1 MPTVLQLTDVSLVR
15 GGVPVVD
22 SLSWTVDSDDR
33 WIVLGPNGAGK
44 SSLLQVAAAQTHP
57 SSGTAEV
64 LGGDLGSV
72 DLFDLR
78 PRIGF
83 ASTTI
88 ARRIP
93 AKEKVIDVV
102 LTAAYSVTG
111 RWNEEYE
118 GVDVRRAHR
127 VLDEWSLDHLAE
139 RTFGELSDGEQKRV
153 QIARAVMTDP
163 ELLLLDEPAASLDL
177 GAREELLRMLSGYA
191 QSEGA
196 PAIVMVTHHVEEI
209 PRGFT
214 RSCSTTAPSWPPA
227 RSTRSSRPRP
237 SAPPSASSSRSRPR
251 TGATRHAPPADR
263 SVSPTGSLLGSGL
276 VVWYR

>member
-22 SLSWTVDSDDR
+22 SLTWTVDSDER

-93 AKEKVIDVV
+93 AKEKVVDVV

-127 VLDEWSLDHLAE
+127 VLDEWSLDHLSE

-214 RSCSTTAPSWPPA
+214 HALLLDHGSVVAAGPIDEVVTAE
-227 RSTRSSRPRP
+227 TL
-237 SAPPSASSSRSRPR
+237 
-251 TGATRHAPPADR
+251 GATFGVELRVESDGGRYSARAA
-263 SVSPTGSLLGSGL
+263 G
-276 VVWYR
+276 

>member
-1 MPTVLQLTDVSLVR
+1 MPTVLQLSDVSIVR
-15 GGVPVVD
+15 GGTAVVD
-22 SLSWTVDSDDR
+22 SVNWTVESDER
-33 WIVLGPNGAGK
+33 WVVLGPNGAGK
-44 SSLLQVAAAQTHP
+44 SSLLQVAAAQSHP

-64 LGGDLGSV
+64 LGGDLGTV

-93 AKEKVIDVV
+93 AKEKVVDVV

-118 GVDVRRAHR
+118 NVDVRRAHR
-127 VLDEWSLDHLAE
+127 VLDEWNLDHLAE

-177 GAREELLRMLSGYA
+177 GAREELLQMLSGYA
-191 QSEGA
+191 QSNDA

-214 RSCSTTAPSWPPA
+214 HALLLDHGSVVAAGPLADVLTAE
-227 RSTRSSRPRP
+227 T
-237 SAPPSASSSRSRPR
+237 
-251 TGATRHAPPADR
+251 
-263 SVSPTGSLLGSGL
+263 LGSTFGVSL
-276 VVWYR
+276 EVEVRDGRYSARAAG

>member
-1 MPTVLQLTDVSLVR
+1 MSTVLKLTDVSVVR
-15 GGVPVVD
+15 NGSRIVE
-22 SLSWTVDSDDR
+22 SLSWTVESEER
-33 WIVLGPNGAGK
+33 WVVLGPNGAGK
-44 SSLLQVAAAQTHP
+44 TTILQVAAAQTHP
-57 SSGTAEV
+57 SSGGVEI
-64 LGGDLGSV
+64 LGDDVGSV

-93 AKEKVIDVV
+93 AREKVVDVV

-118 GVDVRRAHR
+118 SVDVRRAHR
-127 VLDEWSLDHLAE
+127 VLDEWKLDHLSE
-139 RTFGELSDGEQKRV
+139 RAFGDLSDGEQKRV
-153 QIARAVMTDP
+153 QIARSVMTDP

-191 QSEGA
+191 SSEGS

-214 RSCSTTAPSWPPA
+214 HALLLKDGKLVAAGPLAEVVTAETLGETFGLELAITETDGRFAA
-227 RSTRSSRPRP
+227 R
-237 SAPPSASSSRSRPR
+237 A
-251 TGATRHAPPADR
+251 
-263 SVSPTGSLLGSGL
+263 L
-276 VVWYR
+276 

>member
-15 GGVPVVD
+15 GGVSVVD

-111 RWNEEYE
+111 RWNE
-118 GVDVRRAHR
+118 
-127 VLDEWSLDHLAE
+127 
-139 RTFGELSDGEQKRV
+139 
-153 QIARAVMTDP
+153 
-163 ELLLLDEPAASLDL
+163 
-177 GAREELLRMLSGYA
+177 
-191 QSEGA
+191 
-196 PAIVMVTHHVEEI
+196 
-209 PRGFT
+209 
-214 RSCSTTAPSWPPA
+214 
-227 RSTRSSRPRP
+227 
-237 SAPPSASSSRSRPR
+237 
-251 TGATRHAPPADR
+251 
-263 SVSPTGSLLGSGL
+263 
-276 VVWYR
+276 

>member
-1 MPTVLQLTDVSLVR
+1 MPTVLKLSDVSVVR
-15 GGVPVVD
+15 NGTPVVD
-22 SLSWTVDSDDR
+22 SVDWTVESEER
-33 WIVLGPNGAGK
+33 WVVLGPNGAGK
-44 SSLLQVAAAQTHP
+44 TTLLQVAAAQTHP
-57 SSGTAEV
+57 SSGSAEV
-64 LGGDLGSV
+64 LGDDLGSV

-93 AKEKVIDVV
+93 PKEKVVDVV

-127 VLDEWSLDHLAE
+127 VLDEWNLDHLAE
-139 RTFGELSDGEQKRV
+139 RSFGDLSDGEQKRV
-153 QIARAVMTDP
+153 QIARSVMTDP

-177 GAREELLRMLSGYA
+177 GSREELLRMLGGYA
-191 QSEGA
+191 SSEGS

-214 RSCSTTAPSWPPA
+214 HALLLSKGAVVASGPLDEVVTAETLGEAFGLSLTVTAEDGRYTA
-227 RSTRSSRPRP
+227 R
-237 SAPPSASSSRSRPR
+237 A
-251 TGATRHAPPADR
+251 
-263 SVSPTGSLLGSGL
+263 V
-276 VVWYR
+276 